1 MNGLSI
7 TSLVSLYIMMGLL
20 VLIFAI
26 LWWWQIQVI
35 KGKAM
40 KNPDGSVDDWHEQKI
55 LYGIAVADVFIACPL
70 VFIGVILI
78 LSGFKWGFFLLA
90 LDSFFYLWINTAT
103 TMTRLWFQKP
113 RITINW
119 FVVYPFGAILG
130 FAYLVWTIIHFD
142 IIFT

>member
-7 TSLVSLYIMMGLL
+7 TSLVSLYIIMGLL
-20 VLIFAI
+20 ALIFAI

-78 LSGFKWGFFLLA
+78 LFGFKLGFFLLA

-103 TMTRLWFQKP
+103 TMTSLRFQKP
-113 RITINW
+113 KITIIW
-119 FVVYPFGAILG
+119 LIVYPFGAILG